1 MTFWDVCIF
10 RYVTYGSDRDIRN
23 LLEEKPAQKGVIC
36 NDQVSLTSLL
46 FGKIIA
52 IHMHLFHDLNGEMRV
67 SWSYLCD
74 VKDILVTS
82 E

>member
-1 MTFWDVCIF
+1 MT
-10 RYVTYGSDRDIRN
+10 
-23 LLEEKPAQKGVIC
+23 
-36 NDQVSLTSLL
+36 
-46 FGKIIA
+46 KIIA
-52 IHMHLFHDLNGEMRV
+52 IHMHLFHDLYGEMRV